1 MCAPS
6 LVYKGVRRLPDGQL
20 YRTGVDERGREIV
33 ITEED
38 FLRLGLP
45 EVEREAAV
53 AAGHVR
59 PEEAK

>member
-1 MCAPS
+1 
-6 LVYKGVRRLPDGQL
+6 VRRLPDGQL

-59 PEEAK
+59 PGEAK